1 MSNLTEKSPRNKTIS
16 LSDDELKR
24 YSATL
29 IYPSNTLKIGE
40 ITNKVI
46 AGDLLQVVDFL
57 PQKFVD
63 LLIIDPP
70 YNLKKDFGDVDF
82 KETSNAD
89 YINYLESWF
98 PKMLPL
104 LKDNASV
111 YVCCDWKSS
120 SAIYEIL
127 SKYLIVRNRITWERE
142 KGRGAKTNW
151 KNSCEDIWFATKAK
165 DYYFDIEKVKIKRKV
180 IAPYKVDG
188 KPKDWEE
195 TADGGFRL
203 THPSN
208 FWNDVSVPYWSM
220 PENTPHP
227 TQKPEK
233 LIAKLILA
241 SCPADGFVFDPFL
254 GSGTTLVT
262 AKKLGRKYAGVELNN
277 EFCCY
282 TEKRLEIATDNKRIQ
297 GYQDGVFWE
306 RNSLK
311 EQVKVKQNN
320 LFDDDIE

>member
-1 MSNLTEKSPRNKTIS
+1 MNESAEKSPRNKTIS
-16 LSDDELKR
+16 LSDNDLTMFSDK
-24 YSATL
+24 L
-29 IYPSNTLKIGE
+29 LYPIAPLLLPE

-46 AGDLLQVVDFL
+46 AGNFIEVVDYL

-63 LLIIDPP
+63 LMIIDPP
-70 YNLKKDFGDVDF
+70 YNLTKDFGDVDF
-82 KETSNAD
+82 KESSNAD
-89 YINYLESWF
+89 YIAYIQTWF
-98 PKMLPL
+98 PKLLPL
-104 LKDNASV
+104 LKETASV

-120 SAIYEIL
+120 SAIYEVL
-127 SKYLIVRNRITWERE
+127 SRYLIVRNRITWERE

-151 KNSCEDIWFATKAK
+151 KNSCEDIWFATAAK
-165 DYYFDIEKVKIKRKV
+165 DYYFDIEKVKVKRRV

-195 TADGGFRL
+195 TEDGGFRL

-241 SCPADGFVFDPFL
+241 SCPEAGFVFDPFI

-262 AKKLGRKYAGVELNN
+262 AKKLGRSYSGVELNKKY
-277 EFCCY
+277 CCY
-282 TEKRLEIATDNKRIQ
+282 AEKRLEMADENKKIQ
-297 GYQDGVFWE
+297 GYHDGVFWE
-306 RNSLK
+306 RNSFNQQKKKFL
-311 EQVKVKQNN
+311 
-320 LFDDDIE
+320 L